1 MPSGTH
7 ERNEKNG
14 LRPTW
19 GRGRG
24 WGRWTGISRR
34 TVSALLTA
42 LALSVG
48 TAQAAEPA
56 GPDAAGTTA
65 PPATNAVGL
74 GPQKVRV
81 GVFLMQAPE
90 FDLKNNTYALDFW
103 IWFAWK
109 GPINPVNSFEFVNAV
124 SLADVYKVPSFVDDA
139 GNDAPVTLPDGSL
152 YQCYRVQAQFCTE
165 FRVEAYPFDQHDL
178 LIRIEEFRNY
188 SDAIEYEADPRSNG
202 VDPAFAIP
210 GWRVSSLDMEATN
223 TSYTTDFG
231 DTRTAGDTSTYARL
245 NIRVHMVRPVS
256 SLMAKTVVPLAIVML
271 ITFCAFLAA
280 PELIDARLTLTITGL
295 FAAVAL
301 QFTSSD
307 ELPPVGYMTLMDKI
321 YILSYGAILLATMLA
336 IISSRHVA
344 KERLDR
350 AAKLDRW
357 AIMALLTLFFGGI
370 LILVRTR

>member
-1 MPSGTH
+1 MTSGINKRDKTSYLCP
-7 ERNEKNG
+7 EF
-14 LRPTW
+14 
-19 GRGRG
+19 GRGRLWIIRAG
-24 WGRWTGISRR
+24 FARLIAA
-34 TVSALLTA
+34 VLAALT
-42 LALSVG
+42 LSIVP
-48 TAQAAEPA
+48 AQAMEQASPGGA
-56 GPDAAGTTA
+56 VTNVTIAA
-65 PPATNAVGL
+65 AT

-81 GVFLMQAPE
+81 GVYLMQAPE
-90 FDLKNNTYALDFW
+90 FDLKNNTYSLDFW
-103 IWFAWK
+103 IWFVWK
-109 GPINPVNSFEFVNAV
+109 GSINPVNSFEFVNAV
-124 SLADVYKVPSFVDDA
+124 SLADVYKVPSFVDAA

-178 LIRIEEFRNY
+178 LIRMEEFRNF
-188 SDAIEYEADPRSNG
+188 SDALVYAADPKSNS

-210 GWRVSSLDMEATN
+210 GWKVANLTLEATN
-223 TSYTTDFG
+223 SCYTTDFG
-231 DTRTAGDTSTYARL
+231 DTRTAGDASTYARL
-245 NIRVHMVRPVS
+245 NIRVHMVRPVA

-280 PELIDARLTLTITGL
+280 PELIDARLALTITGL

-321 YILSYGAILLATMLA
+321 YILSYGAILLATVLA
-336 IISSRHVA
+336 ILSSRFVA

-350 AAKLDRW
+350 ATKLDRW

-370 LILVRTR
+370 MILVRTR